1 MDSGSPDQ
9 FSRVT
14 EEATNRGL
22 LIHDVPVKARLFQ
35 FMETLKMI
43 AGALFWLAG
52 LLASLIAISSIGAL
66 IAGIIALVCWLI
78 P

>member
-1 MDSGSPDQ
+1 
-9 FSRVT
+9 
-14 EEATNRGL
+14 
-22 LIHDVPVKARLFQ
+22 
-35 FMETLKMI
+35 METLKMI

-78 P
+78 Q